1 MRLIDMTVNDFVEEI
16 DSSSPAP
23 GGGSVA
29 ALASDIGIGLAR
41 MMAHL
46 SFGKKKYEALDKDI
60 KEEFQSRFEKLA
72 KIREELSKLVDED
85 TNSFNEFMKVIKMP
99 QDTFKQITQRQ
110 TLLSEATLN
119 SIKVPYKTAYLSLEA
134 MRELEFIVDNG
145 NQNAITDIGVGTLM
159 LCTGLEGAI
168 LNTKV
173 NLMNLEDKEL
183 AKKYR
188 ENCVEMLSEG
198 KDIRDNILSKIHS
211 VIE

>member
-1 MRLIDMTVNDFVEEI
+1 MKLIDMTVTNFAKEV
-16 DSSSPAP
+16 DSVSPAP

-29 ALASDIGIGLAR
+29 ALASDIGVGLAR

-60 KEEFQSRFEKLA
+60 KKEFQSRFEKLG

-85 TNSFNEFMKVIKMP
+85 TQSFNEFMNAVKMP
-99 QDTFKQITQRQ
+99 KDTFKQITERQ
-110 TLLSEATLN
+110 KALSVATLN

-134 MRELEFIVDNG
+134 MRELEFMVDNG

-168 LNTKV
+168 LNVKV
-173 NLMNLEDKEL
+173 NLMSLEDKEL

-188 ENCVEMLSEG
+188 ENCAEMLSEG

>member
-1 MRLIDMTVNDFVEEI
+1 MSLIDMTINDFVEEI

-188 ENCVEMLSEG
+188 ENCAEMLSEG

>member
-1 MRLIDMTVNDFVEEI
+1 MRLIDMTINDFVEEI

-168 LNTKV
+168 LNTTV

>member
-1 MRLIDMTVNDFVEEI
+1 MRLIDMTINDFVEEI